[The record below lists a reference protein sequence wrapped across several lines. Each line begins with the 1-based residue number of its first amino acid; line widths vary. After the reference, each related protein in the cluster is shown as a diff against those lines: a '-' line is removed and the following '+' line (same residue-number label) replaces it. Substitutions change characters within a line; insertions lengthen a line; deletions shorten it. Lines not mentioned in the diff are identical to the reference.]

1 MQRIICALV
10 VWVALA
16 APLAAAEQAPGHVVL
31 LQVNGVIGPA
41 TSDYVTRT
49 LHKAKARG
57 AALVIMQLDTPGGL
71 DTAMRAIIQD
81 MLASP
86 VPVVVYVAPAG
97 ARAASAGTYL
107 IYASHVAAMAP
118 GTNLGAATPVQIGSP
133 LDSGDEGK
141 KSGAQHDDPLSR
153 KMVNDAVAYIQALA
167 RLRGRNA
174 EWAETA
180 VRGAAS
186 VAAEEALRLGVVE
199 VIARDVP
206 ALLAQIDGRRVTTV
220 EGERVL
226 ATRNLIVD
234 EVAPDWRSRLL
245 ALITDPNVAYVL
257 MLVGIYGLIY
267 ELASPGMVL
276 PGVVGAICLL
286 LALFAFQV
294 LPINYAG
301 LGLIIVGVAFMIGEA
316 LLPSFGA
323 LGIGGLAAFVIGSVM
338 LLETEAPGYG
348 ISVPVIAAF
357 ALVSALFFIGVIG
370 LAIKARR
377 RPVVS
382 GREEMIGSVGT
393 VLEDFATRGAVR
405 VHGEIWT
412 AYAGQPLQ
420 QGQRVRVAAIEGL
433 ILRVEPID

>member
-16 APLAAAEQAPGHVVL
+16 APLACSAAASGHVVL

-41 TSDYVTRT
+41 TSDYVTRN

-71 DTAMRAIIQD
+71 DTAMRAIIQE

-133 LDSGDEGK
+133 LDGDDEK
-141 KSGAQHDDPLSR
+141 KAGASHDDPLSR
-153 KMVNDAVAYIQALA
+153 KMVNDAGAYIHALA

-174 EWAETA
+174 EWSETA

-199 VIARDVP
+199 LIARDVP
-206 ALLAQIDGRRVTTV
+206 ALLAEIDGRRVTTV

-226 ATRNLIVD
+226 ATRNLVID
-234 EVAPDWRSRLL
+234 EVAPDWRARLL

-257 MLVGIYGLIY
+257 ILVGIYGLIY

-286 LALFAFQV
+286 LALFAFHV
-294 LPINYAG
+294 WPIIYAG
-301 LGLIIVGVAFMIGEA
+301 LGRIIVCVAFMVGEEM
-316 LLPSFGA
+316 LTSFGA
-323 LGIGGLAAFVIGSVM
+323 LGIGGVLAFIIGSVM
-338 LLETEAPGYG
+338 
-348 ISVPVIAAF
+348 
-357 ALVSALFFIGVIG
+357 
-370 LAIKARR
+370 
-377 RPVVS
+377 
-382 GREEMIGSVGT
+382 
-393 VLEDFATRGAVR
+393 
-405 VHGEIWT
+405 
-412 AYAGQPLQ
+412 
-420 QGQRVRVAAIEGL
+420 
-433 ILRVEPID
+433 

>member
-16 APLAAAEQAPGHVVL
+16 APLAAAEQASGHVVL

-41 TSDYVTRT
+41 TSDYVTRN

-71 DTAMRAIIQD
+71 DTAMRAIIQE

-133 LDSGDEGK
+133 LDGDDEK
-141 KSGAQHDDPLSR
+141 KAGASHDDPLSR

-199 VIARDVP
+199 LIARDVP
-206 ALLAQIDGRRVTTV
+206 ALLAEIDGRRVTTV

-226 ATRNLIVD
+226 ATRNFVVD

-301 LGLIIVGVAFMIGEA
+301 LGLIIVGVAFMVGEA

-338 LLETEAPGYG
+338 LLETETPGYG

-412 AYAGQPLQ
+412 AYAGRPLQ

>member
-16 APLAAAEQAPGHVVL
+16 APLAAAEQASGHVVL

-41 TSDYVTRT
+41 TSDYVTRN

-71 DTAMRAIIQD
+71 DTAMRAIIQE

-133 LDSGDEGK
+133 LDGDDEK
-141 KSGAQHDDPLSR
+141 KAGASHDDPLSR

-206 ALLAQIDGRRVTTV
+206 ALLAEIDGRRVTTV

-226 ATRNLIVD
+226 ATRNLVID

-257 MLVGIYGLIY
+257 MKVGILSLIY

-276 PGVVGAICLL
+276 
-286 LALFAFQV
+286 
-294 LPINYAG
+294 AG
-301 LGLIIVGVAFMIGEA
+301 
-316 LLPSFGA
+316 
-323 LGIGGLAAFVIGSVM
+323 
-338 LLETEAPGYG
+338 
-348 ISVPVIAAF
+348 
-357 ALVSALFFIGVIG
+357 
-370 LAIKARR
+370 
-377 RPVVS
+377 
-382 GREEMIGSVGT
+382 
-393 VLEDFATRGAVR
+393 FATRGAVR

-412 AYAGQPLQ
+412 AYAGRPLQ
-420 QGQRVRVAAIEGL
+420 QGQRVRVTASEGL